1 MDKMPM
7 PEVRA
12 RIGFTA
18 IAYVA
23 EVFPKV
29 FYQIVPEGVL
39 LNLLTVQHVSSSK
52 EAMARMHE
60 ETLSH
65 ARSFARAGCDVA
77 FLGGSPTN
85 LSQGW
90 DHLRTILRQ
99 LEEEFGVRV
108 SSSATAQDKALHAL
122 GARKVGVVHPF
133 SSTGKERHERHDEKL
148 RGVGLTLVGC
158 IGAGAS
164 YENYHLIPR
173 NKAFELGVAL
183 KRQSPDLDTILFGC
197 PHWHVTDAI
206 EPLEQELGINVV
218 ASIQAIAW
226 EGMRLAGIKDQ
237 ANGYGRLLREF

>member
-1 MDKMPM
+1 MH
-7 PEVRA
+7 EVRA

-23 EVFPKV
+23 EVVPNL

-39 LNLLTVQHVSSSK
+39 LSLLTVQHVASTK

-65 ARSFARAGCDVA
+65 ARSFAKAGCDVV
-77 FLGGSPTN
+77 FLGGAPTN

-90 DHLRTILRQ
+90 DHLRTILREFEQ
-99 LEEEFGVRV
+99 EFGVPV
-108 SSSATAQDKALHAL
+108 SSSATAQDKALHVL

-133 SSTGKERHERHDEKL
+133 SSTVKERHERHDEQL
-148 RGVGLTLVGC
+148 RGGGLTPVGC

-164 YENYHLIPR
+164 YENYHLVPS
-173 NKAFELGVAL
+173 NKAFELGVEL
-183 KRQSPDLDTILFGC
+183 KRQSPDLDTILFAC
-197 PHWHVTDAI
+197 PHWYVTDAI

-218 ASIQAIAW
+218 TAIQAIAW
-226 EGMRLAGIKDQ
+226 EGMRLAGVNDQ
-237 ANGYGRLLREF
+237 VKGYGRLLREF